1 MWLSQ
6 DWKKEHDEARER
18 RLLMQ
23 GVPHHQGSRNLSEF
37 LEAWVRR
44 NHFSNLT
51 LNSATTLT
59 MLLSFSQSALHGGR
73 PCGHLKA
80 YALSHLGKA
89 TTATDWTS
97 EVPAESFTNASIAP
111 RISAYTEMARSVH
124 GPDYDPT
131 TEERLDLELMM
142 RVGQGKKHGRFWLG
156 DGVLDTTSVP
166 PLHQIRAASTSSMP
180 AIRQRPTVVS
190 TLQVSVLFH
199 S

>member
-37 LEAWVRR
+37 SEAWVRR

-59 MLLSFSQSALHGGR
+59 MLLSFSQSASHGGR

-89 TTATDWTS
+89 TAATDWTL
-97 EVPAESFTNASIAP
+97 EVPIESFTNASIAP
-111 RISAYTEMARSVH
+111 RISAYIEMARSVH

-131 TEERLDLELMM
+131 TEERLDPELVM

-166 PLHQIRAASTSSMP
+166 PLHKIRAASTSSMS
-180 AIRQRPTVVS
+180 AIR
-190 TLQVSVLFH
+190 
-199 S
+199 